1 MFDSTFRSLIS
12 GAQPGF
18 LRRHGHKLIALA
30 CWLLALGGYQWY
42 AWRND
47 LSSLAVAQQLIGV
60 LSNSAYGPLLFI
72 ALYMLRPLLLFS
84 AALLSIAAGFV
95 FGPVWGVVYTLIG
108 SNSSA
113 TVAYVVGRFF
123 GRGLLTGAQATSL
136 VQRYAERLRSN
147 SFVAVMIMRLIFL
160 PYDLVNYLAGFLRI
174 DYRAFI
180 TATILGSIPGTFAFV
195 LAGASIQGDFRDG
208 QPGFDPRV
216 FAASLAIFGI
226 SLLVA
231 RYLKRREP
239 RVSDKG

>member
-1 MFDSTFRSLIS
+1 MSDSSARARLFR
-12 GAQPGF
+12 APAGF
-18 LRRHGHKLIALA
+18 LHRHWHKLIALTF
-30 CWLLALGGYQWY
+30 WLLVLGGYQWY

-47 LSSLAVAQQLIGV
+47 LSSFAVAQQLIRLLAG
-60 LSNSAYGPLLFI
+60 SAYGPLLFI
-72 ALYMLRPLLLFS
+72 VAYMLRPLLLFS
-84 AALLSIAAGFV
+84 AAVLSIVAGFV
-95 FGPVWGVVYTLIG
+95 WGPVWGVVYTLIG

-123 GRGLLTGAQATSL
+123 GRGLLTGDQATGL
-136 VQRYAERLRSN
+136 MQRYAERLRSN

-208 QPGFDPRV
+208 PSGFDPRV

-231 RYLKRREP
+231 RYLKRRE